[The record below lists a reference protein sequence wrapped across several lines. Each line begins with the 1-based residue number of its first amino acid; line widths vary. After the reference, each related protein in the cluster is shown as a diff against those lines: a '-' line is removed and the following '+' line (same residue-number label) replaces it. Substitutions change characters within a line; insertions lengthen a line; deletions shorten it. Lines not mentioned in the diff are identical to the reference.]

1 MITCNVFTKIAD
13 DRRPHPLFLLIIEAS
28 VRRARAFFVGPAVC
42 AWHPVGE
49 DRRTKYFG
57 VVYNMLLVIFE
68 INKEQLNL

>member
-1 MITCNVFTKIAD
+1 MKNCIIINKIAD

-28 VRRARAFFVGPAVC
+28 VRGARTFFVGPAVC

-57 VVYNMLLVIFE
+57 VVYNMLLVIFK